1 MENFPNS
8 EHQINDSSH
17 VMKQFETSDI
27 EESQKNL
34 KIQLLE
40 EELKVLKLHILQ
52 LVYLTSKLI
61 DYVNLSTTSQVSI
74 ESCG

>member
-17 VMKQFETSDI
+17 VTEQFETSEI
-27 EESQKNL
+27 EESQNNL

-40 EELKVLKLHILQ
+40 EELKVLKSQILQ
-52 LVYLTSKLI
+52 LVYLTRELI
-61 DYVNLSTTSQVSI
+61 D
-74 ESCG
+74 